1 MKLKGNMRKA
11 AILLSVCFVFF
22 NAQLQAQPF
31 RTTVE
36 GSIEITPERPAGG
49 SVTVGINSSV
59 LISLGQEAR
68 FLRGIEFEITAP
80 QAWLSYRGS
89 LAIAAYNNISPQT
102 PSGISDITGAQI
114 NLEPLA
120 PRLQI
125 IYQLPVRQAHGL
137 RTTTSVNVLGS
148 PALPSTFPI
157 IFRLMPVIKGLNSE
171 LENMTF
177 SLTARP
183 ILSDEGA
190 VRLIIRYPPQLRNR
204 PFTVLIDDNV
214 INNITEQVILREGEH
229 HLVIISEDYRNESR
243 RFVVERAKAVDLTI
257 DLADTTPI
265 IVFEGPEN
273 AVIYLN
279 NSRIPQNRAPV
290 TVEPGVHEVRF
301 QIGDY
306 TVIQTI
312 NVLKGKTYRV
322 SLLVDLTIHEED

>member
-1 MKLKGNMRKA
+1 MKEKTV
-11 AILLSVCFVFF
+11 ILLSICLIFF
-22 NAQLQAQPF
+22 SVQLQAQPF

-36 GSIEITPERPAGG
+36 GGIEITPEKPAGS

-59 LISLGQEAR
+59 LITLGPEAR
-68 FLRGIEFEITAP
+68 FLRGVEIEITAP

-89 LAIAAYNNISPQT
+89 IVVVAYNNINPQT
-102 PSGISDITGAQI
+102 PAGIADITGSQI
-114 NLEPLA
+114 TLEPLA
-120 PRLQI
+120 ARLQI

-137 RTTTSVNVLGS
+137 RTTTSINVLGGI
-148 PALPSTFPI
+148 ALPSTFPVL
-157 IFRLMPVIKGLNSE
+157 FRLMPVIKGLSGE

-177 SLTARP
+177 NLTARP

-190 VRLIIRYPPQLRNR
+190 VRLIFRYPPQLRNR

-214 INNITEQVILREGEH
+214 VNNISEQIILREGEH
-229 HLVIISEDYRNESR
+229 HLVILSDDYRNESR
-243 RFVVERAKAVDLTI
+243 RFVVERAKATDLTI
-257 DLADTTPI
+257 ELADTTPI
-265 IVFEGPEN
+265 IMFEGPQN

-279 NSRIPQNRAPV
+279 NSRIPQNRAPI
-290 TVEPGVHEVRF
+290 TVEPGAHEIKF

-322 SLLVDLTIHEED
+322 SLTVDLNVQEED